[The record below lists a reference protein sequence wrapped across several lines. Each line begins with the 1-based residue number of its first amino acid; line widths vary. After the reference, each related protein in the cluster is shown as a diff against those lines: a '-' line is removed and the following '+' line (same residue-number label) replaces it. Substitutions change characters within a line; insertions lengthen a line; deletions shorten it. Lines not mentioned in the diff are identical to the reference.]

1 MTAVKKSIRK
11 TRTTYVEPDDFF
23 PRDIREKYGLGEY
36 NNEVIEQD
44 DKQSNEKTSELR

>member
-1 MTAVKKSIRK
+1 MTVVKKNIRK

-36 NNEVIEQD
+36 NKEVKDQD
-44 DKQSNEKTSELR
+44 HKQCVEKVSSI